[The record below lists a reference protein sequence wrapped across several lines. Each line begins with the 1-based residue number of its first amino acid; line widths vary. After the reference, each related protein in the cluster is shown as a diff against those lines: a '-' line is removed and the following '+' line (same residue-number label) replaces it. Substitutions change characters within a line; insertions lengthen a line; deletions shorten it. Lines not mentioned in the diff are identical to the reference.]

1 MRFGAGNPPDGG
13 LCGHCGKV
21 SLDSAGGHAT
31 CCAIGEST
39 RGHNAVRDAVFAFA
53 EMADP
58 AAEKE
63 AEDLVPSDPRARPA
77 DVLTSAAIPGCV
89 AALDIGVVAPAA
101 FPDSDATVRMYQR
114 KMDERTLQLPE
125 LEAQGIRYRPM
136 IWTCYGR
143 PHADAI
149 SAMLRISKR
158 AAR

>member
-1 MRFGAGNPPDGG
+1 M
-13 LCGHCGKV
+13 
-21 SLDSAGGHAT
+21 
-31 CCAIGEST
+31 
-39 RGHNAVRDAVFAFA
+39 
-53 EMADP
+53 
-58 AAEKE
+58 
-63 AEDLVPSDPRARPA
+63 
-77 DVLTSAAIPGCV
+77 LTSAAIPGCV

-114 KMDERTLQLPE
+114 KMDERTLQLAE
-125 LEAQGIRYRPM
+125 LEAQGIKYRLM